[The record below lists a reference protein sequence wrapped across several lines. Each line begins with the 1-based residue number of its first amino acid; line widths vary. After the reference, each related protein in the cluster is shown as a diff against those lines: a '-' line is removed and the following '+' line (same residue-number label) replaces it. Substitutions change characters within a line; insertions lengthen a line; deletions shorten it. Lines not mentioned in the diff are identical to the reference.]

1 MRSWTIDPR
10 AYGFSL
16 VEPSALAGGDA
27 PHNAQIARAVLA
39 GEPGAYRDVVEL
51 NAAAAMLA
59 ADRVGSLQEGVDLA
73 RETIAR
79 GAAAEKLEQVAGVSQ
94 RLKAGPAAG
103 VR

>member
-1 MRSWTIDPR
+1 MLT
-10 AYGFSL
+10 
-16 VEPSALAGGDA
+16 
-27 PHNAQIARAVLA
+27 